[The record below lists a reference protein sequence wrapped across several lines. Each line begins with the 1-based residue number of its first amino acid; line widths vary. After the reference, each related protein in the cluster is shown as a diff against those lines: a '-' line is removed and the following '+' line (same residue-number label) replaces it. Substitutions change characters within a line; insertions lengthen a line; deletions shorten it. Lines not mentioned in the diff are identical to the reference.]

1 MKKVFSGLYLFC
13 LVVLTHGSASAQTF
27 MLDRLVAVVGDEIIL
42 QSDIEGQYLQM
53 RAQGMI
59 PGPDTKCQIFE
70 SLLEQKLL
78 VAQAKADSIEV
89 SDNNVQI
96 ELDQRM
102 NYFVSLVGSEQAL
115 EEYFGKSMLEI
126 KDDFRELIR
135 EKQLT
140 EKMKDEITGSVKIT
154 PSEVREFF
162 RSLPKDSLPVI
173 PAQYEVQQI
182 VVNPDI
188 PEELILDVKDRLLG
202 LRKRILNGESF
213 ATLAVLYSEDKE
225 SAMRGGE
232 IGFMAKS
239 DLDPEYAKAAFSL
252 KENGVSSIVESEFG
266 FHIIQ
271 LIERKGDRVNTRH
284 ILMKPKVP
292 ADAIEKARGRLDTLA
307 RLIRNDSISFEQA
320 VFRYT
325 MDVNTALNGGLV
337 FNKQTGSSLL
347 TIDEFTPEE
356 RTWLEKLKPGEISD
370 PIITKNEKQKTVLK
384 IIRLKRKVEEHKA
397 NLDLDYVMLQNA
409 ALAQKRNTILD
420 EWIREKQKNTFIQ
433 LFGPLKQCTF
443 HYSGWIKSGE

>member
-1 MKKVFSGLYLFC
+1 MKRLLRRLVFNG
-13 LVVLTHGSASAQTF
+13 VVFLLPYAVGAQSYV
-27 MLDRLVAVVGDEIIL
+27 LDRLVAVVGDEIIL

-59 PGPDTKCQIFE
+59 PGPDAKCQIFE

-89 SDNNVQI
+89 TDNSVQI

-102 NYFVSLVGSEQAL
+102 SYFVSIVGSEAAL
-115 EEYFGKSMLEI
+115 EEYFGKSILEI

-140 EKMKDEITGSVKIT
+140 EKMKDKITGSVKIT
-154 PSEVREFF
+154 PSEVKEFY

-173 PAQYEVQQI
+173 PVQYEVQQI
-182 VVNPDI
+182 VVNPEI
-188 PEELILDVKDRLLG
+188 PEELILDVKDRLLS

-292 ADAIEKARGRLDTLA
+292 ANAIEKAKGRLDTLA
-307 RLIRNDSISFEQA
+307 RYIRNDSISFEQA

-347 TIDEFTPEE
+347 TLEEFTPEE
-356 RTWLEKLKPGEISD
+356 RVWLEKLKPGEISD
-370 PIITKNEKQKTVLK
+370 PIVTKNDKQKTVLK

-397 NLDLDYVMLQNA
+397 NLDMDYVMLQNA
-409 ALAQKRNTILD
+409 ALSQKKNKILED
-420 EWIREKQKNTFIQ
+420 WIREKQKNTFIQ
-433 LFGPLKQCTF
+433 LFGPLKQCQF
-443 HYSGWIKSGE
+443 HYSGWIKSGV